1 MAVVPPRPRRS
12 RPRRGSL
19 ERPVNGRLYR
29 GTWLLVSLPLLL
41 AAFTVA
47 RPVALPPPSLPPAFN
62 GRAALELAQELSTD
76 YPDRS
81 PGTQGAAQAADWYKA
96 QLSPYGL
103 NTEVER
109 FRATIPGLGT
119 REFQNLITIV
129 PGQSQ
134 EEIVVAAHRDNL
146 GVGAGANDN
155 ASGTGALIELARSYA
170 QAPLPS
176 PSAPAPVR
184 PTHTLVFLS
193 TDGGA
198 FGAIGA
204 DEFATA
210 SPYRHGAFAL
220 IDLDS
225 IAGRGPPRLQIAANT
240 ARSPADSLVQ
250 TASARIAEQAGLPPG
265 RPPAWQ
271 QLLTLAFPYSLYE
284 QGPVLAHG
292 IPALTLTTAGDVPP
306 ATLGDTPHRLNGTRL
321 TVIGRSTQ
329 QLLGSLDQGLDLAQ
343 GTTSYVYL
351 GQRIV
356 RGWAIELVLVAML
369 LPFLVATVDLFAHC
383 RRRRIPLAPALRSL
397 RSRIGFWLFVGA
409 VFAFLVLVGAFPR
422 GVSLPVALETS
433 AARHWPILPL
443 AVLGV
448 LAFVA
453 WLVVRVRLAPR
464 RRARPEEELAGHTGA
479 LLGLGVVAL
488 LAVATNPFTL
498 IFLLPSLHAWLWIP
512 QARSSTLVVRLCV
525 LAIGLVG
532 PALLLGWFGLHYG
545 LGLDAPWY
553 LTELLVVGFVSPAT
567 ALVALGW
574 LAVAWQLGA
583 LATGRYAPYP
593 SVSERPPRGPIRET
607 IRRVVLASRR
617 RRGARLRV
625 VAG

>member
-1 MAVVPPRPRRS
+1 M
-12 RPRRGSL
+12 
-19 ERPVNGRLYR
+19 
-29 GTWLLVSLPLLL
+29 SLPLLL

-47 RPVALPPPSLPPAFN
+47 RPVALPAPSLPPAFN
-62 GRAALELAQELSTD
+62 ARAALELAQELSTD

-81 PGTQGAAQAADWYKA
+81 PGSQGAAQAADWYKA

-103 NTEVER
+103 TTEVER

-119 REFQNLITIV
+119 REFRNLVTIV

-155 ASGTGALIELARSYA
+155 ASGTAALIELARSYA
-170 QAPLPS
+170 QAPLS
-176 PSAPAPVR
+176 TPSAPEPVR

-198 FGAIGA
+198 FGGIGA

-225 IAGRGPPRLQIAANT
+225 IAGPGPPRLQIAANT

-250 TASARIAEQAGLPPG
+250 TASARITEQAGLPPV
-265 RPPAWQ
+265 RAPAWQ
-271 QLLTLAFPYSLYE
+271 QLLTLAFPYTLYE
-284 QGPVLAHG
+284 QGPVLARG
-292 IPALTLTTAGDVPP
+292 IPAVTITTAGDVPP
-306 ATLGDTPHRLNGTRL
+306 ATLGDTPHRLNGARL

-383 RRRRIPLAPALRSL
+383 RRRRIPLAPAFRSL
-397 RSRIGFWLFVGA
+397 RSRIGFWLFMGVAFG
-409 VFAFLVLVGAFPR
+409 FLVLAGAFPR

-443 AVLGV
+443 ALLG
-448 LAFVA
+448 AIGFVG

-479 LLGLGVVAL
+479 LLGLAVVAL

-498 IFLLPSLHAWLWIP
+498 LFVLPSLHAWLWIP
-512 QARSSTLVVRLCV
+512 QARTSKLPSRVGV
-525 LAIGLVG
+525 LAVGLIG
-532 PALLLGWFGLHYG
+532 PALLLGWFGLHFG

-574 LAVAWQLGA
+574 LAVAWQLSA
-583 LATGRYAPYP
+583 LAAGRYAPYP
-593 SVSERPPRGPIRET
+593 SVSERPPRGPIRES
-607 IRRVVLASRR
+607 IRRVVLYSRR
-617 RRGARLRV
+617 RRRTRLRV

>member
-1 MAVVPPRPRRS
+1 MAVVPPRSRRR

-47 RPVALPPPSLPPAFN
+47 RPVALPAPSLPPAFN
-62 GRAALELAQELSTD
+62 AHAALELAQELSTD

-81 PGTQGAAQAADWYKA
+81 PGSQGAAQAADWYKA
-96 QLSPYGL
+96 QLAPYGL
-103 NTEVER
+103 TTEVER
-109 FRATIPGLGT
+109 FRATIPGVGT
-119 REFQNLITIV
+119 REFQNLVTIV

-134 EEIVVAAHRDNL
+134 VEIVVAAHRDNL
-146 GVGAGANDN
+146 GAGAGANDN

-170 QAPLPS
+170 QAPIAS

-198 FGAIGA
+198 FGGIGA
-204 DEFATA
+204 DRFSAA

-220 IDLDS
+220 IDLDA

-250 TASARIAEQAGLPPG
+250 TASARITEQAGLPPV

-271 QLLTLAFPYSLYE
+271 QLLTLAFPYTLYE
-284 QGPVLAHG
+284 QGPVLARG
-292 IPALTLTTAGDVPP
+292 IPAVTITTSGDVPRAP
-306 ATLGDTPHRLNGTRL
+306 LGDTPHRLNGTRL
-321 TVIGRSTQ
+321 AVIGRSTQ

-397 RSRIGFWLFVGA
+397 RSRIGFWLFIGA
-409 VFAFLVLVGAFPR
+409 VFALLVLVGAFPT
-422 GVSLPVALETS
+422 GVPLPVALETA
-433 AARHWPILPL
+433 AARHWPTLPL

-448 LAFVA
+448 LGFVG

-479 LLGLGVVAL
+479 LLGLSVVAL
-488 LAVATNPFTL
+488 LAAATNPFAL

-512 QARSSTLVVRLCV
+512 QARASKLLYRLGV
-525 LAIGLVG
+525 LAIGLFG

-553 LTELLVVGFVSPAT
+553 LTELVVVGFVSPAT
-567 ALVALGW
+567 ALIALGW
-574 LAVAWQLGA
+574 LAVAWQLSA

-593 SVSERPPRGPIRET
+593 SVSERPPRGPIRES
-607 IRRVVLASRR
+607 IRRVVLYSRR
-617 RRGARLRV
+617 RRGARIRV

>member
-1 MAVVPPRPRRS
+1 MAVVPPRPRRG

-47 RPVALPPPSLPPAFN
+47 RPVPLPPPSLPPAFN
-62 GRAALELAQELSTD
+62 QRSALELAQELSTS

-81 PGTQGAAQAADWYKA
+81 PGSPGAAAAADWYKA

-103 NTEVER
+103 TTTVER

-119 REFQNLITIV
+119 RELQNLVTVV

-198 FGAIGA
+198 FGGIGA
-204 DEFATA
+204 SQCAAA

-220 IDLDS
+220 IDLDA
-225 IAGRGPPRLQIAANT
+225 IAGDGPPRLQIAANT
-240 ARSPADSLVQ
+240 PRSPAASLVQ
-250 TASARIAEQAGLPPG
+250 TASARIAEQAGVPPVHA
-265 RPPAWQ
+265 PAWQ
-271 QLLTLAFPYSLYE
+271 QLMTLAFPYSLYE
-284 QGPVLAHG
+284 QGPVIARG
-292 IPALTLTTAGDVPP
+292 IPAVTLTTSGDVPP
-306 ATLGDTPHRLNGTRL
+306 AAIGDTPGRLNGARL
-321 TVIGRSTQ
+321 AVIGRSTQ

-383 RRRRIPLAPALRSL
+383 RRRRIALAPALRSL
-397 RSRIGFWLFVGA
+397 RGRLGFWLFLAA
-409 VFAFLVLVGAFPR
+409 VFAFLVVVGAFPH
-422 GVSLPVALETS
+422 GVPLPVALDT
-433 AARHWPILPL
+433 AAAHHWPILPL
-443 AVLGV
+443 AALGV

-453 WLVVRVRLAPR
+453 WLVVRVRLAPHR
-464 RRARPEEELAGHTGA
+464 RTRPEEELAGHTGA
-479 LLGLGVVAL
+479 LLALGVVAL
-488 LAVATNPFTL
+488 LTVATNPFAL
-498 IFLLPSLHAWLWIP
+498 LFLLPSLHAWLWLP
-512 QARSSTLVVRLCV
+512 QARVSKLPARLGV

-553 LTELLVVGFVSPAT
+553 LTELVVVGFVSPAT
-567 ALVALGW
+567 VLIGLGW
-574 LAVAWQLGA
+574 LAVGWQLSA
-583 LATGRYAPYP
+583 LAAGRYAPYP
-593 SVSERPPRGPIRET
+593 SISERPPRGPIRET
-607 IRRVVLASRR
+607 IRTVVLYNRR

>member
-1 MAVVPPRPRRS
+1 MAVVPPRPRRR

-76 YPDRS
+76 YPDRA
-81 PGTQGAAQAADWYKA
+81 PGSQGATQAADWYKA

-155 ASGTGALIELARSYA
+155 ASGTAALIELARSYA
-170 QAPLPS
+170 QAPLS
-176 PSAPAPVR
+176 TPSAPAPVR

-198 FGAIGA
+198 FGGIGA
-204 DEFATA
+204 DEFAAA

-220 IDLDS
+220 IDLDA

-250 TASARIAEQAGLPPG
+250 TASARITEQAGLPPV

-284 QGPVLAHG
+284 QGPVLARG
-292 IPALTLTTAGDVPP
+292 MPAVTLTTAGDVPP
-306 ATLGDTPHRLNGTRL
+306 AALGDTPHRLNGTRL

-443 AVLGV
+443 AVLAA

-512 QARSSTLVVRLCV
+512 QARSSKLAARLGV
-525 LAIGLVG
+525 LAIGLIG

-553 LTELLVVGFVSPAT
+553 LTELLVVGFVSRAT
-567 ALVALGW
+567 ALIALGW
-574 LAVAWQLGA
+574 LAVAWQLSA

-607 IRRVVLASRR
+607 IRRVVLSSRR

>member
-1 MAVVPPRPRRS
+1 M
-12 RPRRGSL
+12 
-19 ERPVNGRLYR
+19 
-29 GTWLLVSLPLLL
+29 SLPLLL

-47 RPVALPPPSLPPAFN
+47 RPVALPAPSLPPAFN
-62 GRAALELAQELSTD
+62 AHAALELAQELSTD

-81 PGTQGAAQAADWYKA
+81 PGSQGAAQAADWYKA
-96 QLSPYGL
+96 QLAPYGL
-103 NTEVER
+103 TTEVER
-109 FRATIPGLGT
+109 FRATIPGVGT
-119 REFQNLITIV
+119 REFQNLVTIV

-134 EEIVVAAHRDNL
+134 VEIVVAAHRDNL
-146 GVGAGANDN
+146 GAGAGANDN

-170 QAPLPS
+170 QAPIAS

-198 FGAIGA
+198 FGGIGA
-204 DEFATA
+204 DRFSAA

-220 IDLDS
+220 IDLDA

-250 TASARIAEQAGLPPG
+250 TASARITEQAGLPPV

-271 QLLTLAFPYSLYE
+271 QLLTLAFPYTLYE
-284 QGPVLAHG
+284 QGPVLARG
-292 IPALTLTTAGDVPP
+292 IPAVTITTSGDVPRAP
-306 ATLGDTPHRLNGTRL
+306 LGDTPHRLNGTRL
-321 TVIGRSTQ
+321 AVIGRSTQ

-397 RSRIGFWLFVGA
+397 RSRIGFWLFIGA
-409 VFAFLVLVGAFPR
+409 VFALLVLVGAFPT
-422 GVSLPVALETS
+422 GAPLPVALETA
-433 AARHWPILPL
+433 AARHWPTLPL

-448 LAFVA
+448 LGFVG

-479 LLGLGVVAL
+479 LLGLSVVAL
-488 LAVATNPFTL
+488 LAAATNPFAL

-512 QARSSTLVVRLCV
+512 QARASRLPYRLGV
-525 LAIGLVG
+525 LAIGLFG

-553 LTELLVVGFVSPAT
+553 LTELVVVGFVSPAT
-567 ALVALGW
+567 ALIALGW
-574 LAVAWQLGA
+574 LAVAWQLSA

-593 SVSERPPRGPIRET
+593 SVSERPPRGPIRES
-607 IRRVVLASRR
+607 IRRVVLYSRR
-617 RRGARLRV
+617 RRGARIRV

>member
-1 MAVVPPRPRRS
+1 MAVVPPRSRRR

-47 RPVALPPPSLPPAFN
+47 RPVALPAPSLPPAFN
-62 GRAALELAQELSTD
+62 AHAALELAQELSTD

-81 PGTQGAAQAADWYKA
+81 PGSQGAAQAADWYKA
-96 QLSPYGL
+96 QLAPYGL
-103 NTEVER
+103 TTEVER
-109 FRATIPGLGT
+109 FRATIPGVGT
-119 REFQNLITIV
+119 REFQNLVTIV

-134 EEIVVAAHRDNL
+134 VEIVVAAHRDNL
-146 GVGAGANDN
+146 GAGAGANDN

-170 QAPLPS
+170 QAPIAS

-198 FGAIGA
+198 FGGIGA
-204 DEFATA
+204 DRFSAA

-220 IDLDS
+220 IDLDA

-250 TASARIAEQAGLPPG
+250 TASARITEQAGLPPV

-271 QLLTLAFPYSLYE
+271 QLLTLAFPYTLYE
-284 QGPVLAHG
+284 QGPVLARG
-292 IPALTLTTAGDVPP
+292 IPAVTITTSGDVPRAP
-306 ATLGDTPHRLNGTRL
+306 LGDTPHRLNGTRL
-321 TVIGRSTQ
+321 AVIGRSTQ

-397 RSRIGFWLFVGA
+397 RSRIGFWLFMGA
-409 VFAFLVLVGAFPR
+409 VFALLVLVGAFPT
-422 GVSLPVALETS
+422 GVPLPVALETA
-433 AARHWPILPL
+433 AARHWPTLPL

-448 LAFVA
+448 LGFVG

-479 LLGLGVVAL
+479 LLGLSVVAL
-488 LAVATNPFTL
+488 LAAATNPFAL

-512 QARSSTLVVRLCV
+512 QARASKLLYRLGV
-525 LAIGLVG
+525 LAIGLFG

-553 LTELLVVGFVSPAT
+553 LTELVVVGFVSPAT
-567 ALVALGW
+567 ALIALGW
-574 LAVAWQLGA
+574 LAVAWQLSA

-593 SVSERPPRGPIRET
+593 SASERPPRGPIRES
-607 IRRVVLASRR
+607 IRRVVLYSRR
-617 RRGARLRV
+617 RRGARIRV

>member
-1 MAVVPPRPRRS
+1 MAVVPPRPRRR

-62 GRAALELAQELSTD
+62 ARSALELATELSSD

-81 PGTQGAAQAADWYKA
+81 PGSPGAAQAADWYKA

-103 NTEVER
+103 ATQAER
-109 FRATIPGLGT
+109 FRATIPGIGT
-119 REFQNLITIV
+119 RELQNLVTIV

-134 EEIVVAAHRDNL
+134 EEIVIAAHRDNL

-155 ASGTGALIELARSYA
+155 ASGTAALIELARSYA
-170 QAPLPS
+170 QAPIS
-176 PSAPAPVR
+176 SSSSPAPVR

-198 FGAIGA
+198 FGGIGA
-204 DEFATA
+204 NQFSAA

-220 IDLDS
+220 VNLDT

-250 TASARIAEQAGLPPG
+250 TASARIAEQSGAAPV
-265 RPPAWQ
+265 RPQAWQ
-271 QLLTLAFPYSLYE
+271 QLLTLAFPYTLYE
-284 QGPVLAHG
+284 QGPVLARG
-292 IPALTLTTAGDVPP
+292 IPAVTLTTSGDLPP
-306 ATLGDTPHRLNGTRL
+306 TPLGDTPHRLNGARL
-321 TVIGRSTQ
+321 AVIGRSTQ

-397 RSRIGFWLFVGA
+397 RSRIGFWLFVAA

-422 GVSLPVALETS
+422 GVPLPVAPETA

-443 AVLGV
+443 AVLGA

-453 WLVVRVRLAPR
+453 WLVVRVRLAPHR
-464 RRARPEEELAGHTGA
+464 RTRPEEELAGHTGA

-488 LAVATNPFTL
+488 LTVATNPFTL
-498 IFLLPSLHAWLWIP
+498 LFLLPSLHAWLWLP
-512 QARSSTLVVRLCV
+512 QARASRLPARLGV
-525 LAIGLVG
+525 LAMGLIGPL
-532 PALLLGWFGLHYG
+532 LLLGWFGIHYG

-553 LTELLVVGFVSPAT
+553 LTELVVVGFVSPAT
-567 ALVALGW
+567 VLIALGW
-574 LAVAWQLGA
+574 LAAGWQLSA
-583 LATGRYAPYP
+583 LAAGRYAPYP
-593 SVSERPPRGPIRET
+593 SRAERPPRGPIRET
-607 IRRVVLASRR
+607 IRRFVRYTRR

-625 VAG
+625 AAG

>member
-1 MAVVPPRPRRS
+1 MAVVPPRSRRR

-47 RPVALPPPSLPPAFN
+47 RPVALPAPSLPPAFN
-62 GRAALELAQELSTD
+62 AHAALELAQELSTD

-81 PGTQGAAQAADWYKA
+81 PGSQGAAQAADWYKA
-96 QLSPYGL
+96 QLAPYGL
-103 NTEVER
+103 TTEVER
-109 FRATIPGLGT
+109 FRATIPGVGT
-119 REFQNLITIV
+119 REFQNLVTIV

-134 EEIVVAAHRDNL
+134 VEIVVAAHRDNL
-146 GVGAGANDN
+146 GAGAGANDN

-170 QAPLPS
+170 QAPIAS

-198 FGAIGA
+198 FGGIGA
-204 DEFATA
+204 DRFSAA

-220 IDLDS
+220 IDLDA

-250 TASARIAEQAGLPPG
+250 TASARITEQAGLPPV

-271 QLLTLAFPYSLYE
+271 QLLTLAFPYTLYE
-284 QGPVLAHG
+284 QGPVLARG
-292 IPALTLTTAGDVPP
+292 IPAVTITTSGDVPRAP
-306 ATLGDTPHRLNGTRL
+306 LGDTPHRLNGTRL
-321 TVIGRSTQ
+321 AVIGRSTQ

-397 RSRIGFWLFVGA
+397 RSRIGFWLLMGA
-409 VFAFLVLVGAFPR
+409 VFALLVLVGAFPT
-422 GVSLPVALETS
+422 GVPLPVALETA
-433 AARHWPILPL
+433 AARHWPTIPL

-448 LAFVA
+448 LGFVC

-479 LLGLGVVAL
+479 LLGLSVVAL
-488 LAVATNPFTL
+488 LAAATNPFAL

-512 QARSSTLVVRLCV
+512 QARASKLLYRLGV
-525 LAIGLVG
+525 LAIGLFG

-553 LTELLVVGFVSPAT
+553 LTELVVVGFVSPAM
-567 ALVALGW
+567 ALIALGW
-574 LAVAWQLGA
+574 LAVAWQLSA

-593 SVSERPPRGPIRET
+593 SASERPPRGPIRES
-607 IRRVVLASRR
+607 IRRVVLYSRR
-617 RRGARLRV
+617 RRGARIRV

>member
-1 MAVVPPRPRRS
+1 MAVVPPRSRRR

-47 RPVALPPPSLPPAFN
+47 RPVPLPAPSLPPAFN
-62 GRAALELAQELSTD
+62 SRSALELAQEFASS

-81 PGTQGAAQAADWYKA
+81 PGSPGAAAAADWYKA

-103 NTEVER
+103 TTEVER
-109 FRATIPGLGT
+109 FRATIPGRGT
-119 REFQNLITIV
+119 KEFQNLVTIV

-134 EEIVVAAHRDNL
+134 EEIVIAAHRDNL
-146 GVGAGANDN
+146 GIGAGANDN
-155 ASGTGALIELARSYA
+155 ASGTAALIELARSYA
-170 QAPLPS
+170 QTPLAS
-176 PSAPAPVR
+176 PSSPAPVR
-184 PTHTLVFLS
+184 PAHTLVFLS

-198 FGAIGA
+198 FGGIGA
-204 DEFATA
+204 NQFAA
-210 SPYRHGAFAL
+210 SSPYRHGAFAL
-220 IDLDS
+220 VDLDA
-225 IAGRGPPRLQIAANT
+225 IAGNGPPRLQIAANT
-240 ARSPADSLVQ
+240 PRSPADSLVQ
-250 TASARIAEQAGLPPG
+250 TASARIAEQTGLPPG
-265 RPPAWQ
+265 RAPAWQ

-284 QGPVLAHG
+284 QGPVLARG
-292 IPALTLTTAGDVPP
+292 IPAVTITTAGDRGPP
-306 ATLGDTPHRLNGTRL
+306 ALGDTPDHLNGTRL
-321 TVIGRSTQ
+321 AAIGRSTQ

-343 GTTSYVYL
+343 GTTSYIYL

-383 RRRRIPLAPALRSL
+383 RRRRVTLAPALRSL
-397 RSRIGFWLFVGA
+397 RSRVGFWLFLAA
-409 VFAFLVLVGAFPR
+409 VFTFLVVVGAFPR
-422 GVSLPVALETS
+422 GVPLPVNPETS
-433 AARHWPILPL
+433 AARNWAIFPL
-443 AVLGV
+443 AVIGV
-448 LAFVA
+448 FAFVA

-479 LLGLGVVAL
+479 LLALGLVAL
-488 LAVATNPFTL
+488 LTVATNPFTL
-498 IFLLPSLHAWLWIP
+498 LFLLPSLHAWLWLP
-512 QARSSTLVVRLCV
+512 SAHASKLWARLGV

-532 PALLLGWFGLHYG
+532 PVVLLGWFALHYG

-553 LTELLVVGFVSPAT
+553 LTELVVVGFVSPAT
-567 ALVALGW
+567 VLVGLGW
-574 LAVAWQLGA
+574 LAVGWQLTA
-583 LATGRYAPYP
+583 LAAGRYAPYP
-593 SVSERPPRGPIRET
+593 SSAERPPRGPIRET
-607 IRRVVLASRR
+607 IRRVVLSFRR

>member
-1 MAVVPPRPRRS
+1 MAVVPPRPRRR

-47 RPVALPPPSLPPAFN
+47 RPLPLPAPSLPPAFN
-62 GRAALELAQELSTD
+62 ARSALELAGELSTD
-76 YPDRS
+76 YPNRRPGS
-81 PGTQGAAQAADWYKA
+81 PGAAEAADWYKA
-96 QLSPYGL
+96 QLAPYGL
-103 NTEVER
+103 TTQVER

-119 REFQNLITIV
+119 REFQNLVTIV

-134 EEIVVAAHRDNL
+134 EEIVIAAHRDNL

-155 ASGTGALIELARSYA
+155 ASGTAALIELARSYA

-176 PSAPAPVR
+176 PAAPAPVR
-184 PTHTLVFLS
+184 PAHTLVFLS

-198 FGAIGA
+198 FGGIGA
-204 DEFATA
+204 DEFAAA
-210 SPYRHGAFAL
+210 SAFRHGAFAL
-220 IDLDS
+220 LDLDA

-250 TASARIAEQAGLPPG
+250 TASTRIEEQSGAPPV

-271 QLLTLAFPYSLYE
+271 QLLTLAFPYTLYE
-284 QGPVLAHG
+284 QGPVLARG
-292 IPALTLTTAGDVPP
+292 IPAITITTSGDVPAAP
-306 ATLGDTPHRLNGTRL
+306 LGDTPHQLNAARLG
-321 TVIGRSTQ
+321 VIGRSTQ

-356 RGWAIELVLVAML
+356 LGWAIELVLVAML

-383 RRRRIPLAPALRSL
+383 RRRRVPLAPALRSL
-397 RSRIGFWLFVGA
+397 RSRAGFWLFVGG
-409 VFAFLVLVGAFPR
+409 VFAFLVLVDAFPE
-422 GVSLPVALETS
+422 GVALPPALETA
-433 AARHWPILPL
+433 AARHWPVLPL
-443 AVLGV
+443 AVLGA

-479 LLGLGVVAL
+479 LLGLCVVAL

-498 IFLLPSLHAWLWIP
+498 LFLLPSLHAWLWIP
-512 QARSSTLVVRLCV
+512 QARTARLPYRLGV
-525 LAIGLVG
+525 LAIGLLG
-532 PALLLGWFGLHYG
+532 PAVLLGWFGLHYG

-553 LTELLVVGFVSPAT
+553 LTELVVVGFVSPAT
-567 ALVALGW
+567 ALIALGW
-574 LAVAWQLGA
+574 LAVAWQLSA
-583 LATGRYAPYP
+583 LAAGRYAPYP
-593 SVSERPPRGPIRET
+593 GVSELPPRGPIRET
-607 IRRVVLASRR
+607 IRRVVLYSRR
-617 RRGARLRV
+617 RRGARLRI